1 MVTRVLAALVGLA
14 VILPA
19 LIWGGE
25 LAVEIIVGL
34 VLLICVDEWANM
46 AFPQRRWWALARLV
60 PPALALYLAVLYGP
74 EGSLVLALSGSV
86 LWLFLATLFRAGPV
100 DDATDTVGRL
110 ALGMAYVPG
119 LIVFIPLVRRLPDG
133 LAWVFLLLVITWMG
147 DTGAY
152 FAGRF
157 LGRHKLYEKISPN
170 KTWEGA
176 IGGGVTAVV
185 GAFVV
190 RAIALPQLTVLD
202 CVLLGIVVDAF
213 GVCGDLCESML
224 KRSFGVKDSGW
235 IMPGHGGIL
244 DRIDALL
251 FTAPVLFLYCSHVLG
266 L

>member
-1 MVTRVLAALVGLA
+1 MLKRVLAALVGLA

-19 LIWGGE
+19 LIWGGV
-25 LAVEIIVGL
+25 LAVDIIVGIAMM
-34 VLLICVDEWANM
+34 ICVDEWANM

-74 EGSLVLALSGSV
+74 DGSVVLALCASV
-86 LWLFLATLFRAGPV
+86 LWLFLSTLFRSGPV
-100 DDATDTVGRL
+100 DDATDTLGRL
-110 ALGMAYVPG
+110 LLGVAYVPG
-119 LIVFIPLVRRLPDG
+119 LIVFIALIRRLPDG
-133 LAWVFLLLVITWMG
+133 LAWVFMMLVITWLG

-157 LGRHKLYEKISPN
+157 LGRRKLYEKISPN

-176 IGGGVTAVV
+176 IGGVVAAVA

-190 RAIALPQLTVLD
+190 RAIALPELTVLD
-202 CVLLGIVVDAF
+202 CVVLGVVVDAF
-213 GVCGDLCESML
+213 GICGDLCESML

-235 IMPGHGGIL
+235 FMPGHGGIL

-251 FTAPVLFLYCSHVLG
+251 FTAPVLFLYCTIVLG